1 MAAFVLFMLAV
12 AGGVV
17 AADLVWENPAAG
29 QVTMFHQ
36 TIGGYREGWLLAIAA
51 GLGLVAACSWSPPST
66 RRRDDVRVASSAE
79 ICGRAWRTRWRCPC
93 SIVRPD

>member
-17 AADLVWENPAAG
+17 MADL
-29 QVTMFHQ
+29 
-36 TIGGYREGWLLAIAA
+36 EGWLLAIAA

-66 RRRDDVRVASSAE
+66 RRRDGVRVASSAE